1 MSHISFLNLCACK
14 GTCLTHAF
22 IPFLRAETWARVV
35 QPTAWS
41 SRCAGLNQVA
51 GMIDLGFL

>member
-1 MSHISFLNLCACK
+1 
-14 GTCLTHAF
+14 LTHAC

-51 GMIDLGFL
+51 GMIDLSFL